1 MSRWQQEYRGWHIWR
16 DQSAFHAREPACRYP
31 ACTLTSRSLRR
42 LRMGVDAIE
51 RSYAGESAPIWY
63 LFAVTFPEL
72 GPIDLSIVEDPDLDR
87 VCRLRVIASH

>member
-1 MSRWQQEYRGWHIWR
+1 
-16 DQSAFHAREPACRYP
+16 
-31 ACTLTSRSLRR
+31 
-42 LRMGVDAIE
+42 MGVDAIE

-87 VCRLRVIASH
+87 VCRLPVIASH